1 MTPPTTSS
9 SQSPDPAPA
18 RVAETARVLIERQLW
33 VLGRLAEAGL
43 NVALAIERQALAA
56 ADEGAEPSNPAPEAG
71 GAEAGRAEAGRP
83 EAFRVVQGDLAL
95 AYGRAARA
103 VRLTLALQAKMITE
117 LQALDESE
125 ARQQRG
131 ERQKLAAA
139 RKARVERIVERVIK
153 AEFTGEAEIDR
164 LAEAAYERL
173 EDDDVYGA
181 LLSRPVSE
189 IIERV
194 CRDLGLA
201 PDWSRLAEEAW
212 AQEEIEAGVA
222 AAPLLALRWLDP
234 PPLAAGCAAD
244 PPPKPARAAS
254 PDRKSV
260 V

>member
-9 SQSPDPAPA
+9 SQSPDQPPA
-18 RVAETARVLIERQLW
+18 RAAATARALIERQLW

-56 ADEGAEPSNPAPEAG
+56 ADEGAEPSSPAPEAG
-71 GAEAGRAEAGRP
+71 GAEAGQPEAGWAEASRP

-103 VRLTLALQAKMITE
+103 VRLTLALQAKMVTE

-254 PDRKSV
+254 P
-260 V
+260 